1 MPDGD
6 TTPRMTLTDALDV
19 LHATRGDAVVVT
31 SMGSAREWTRR
42 FEPHPL
48 DFVHVPSSM
57 GQTPAIGLGIALAR
71 SSIRVIT
78 CVGDGS
84 LLMNL
89 GCLTTIAAADP
100 GNLVLIVFENG
111 AYEVTGAQPT
121 PAAQAA
127 AQIDYAKIASAAG
140 FPVAT
145 SLGRLA
151 DWRAEAATLLRA
163 KGPVCVNLKIEADPS
178 AGPVDR
184 LPAATDR
191 VQAFSDALRVAWEF
205 RSSSHEDGGDELRA

>member
-6 TTPRMTLTDALDV
+6 TAPRMTLTDALDV
-19 LHATRGDAVVVT
+19 LHDTRGDAVVVT

-42 FEPHPL
+42 FETHPL

-71 SSIRVIT
+71 PSMRVIT

-89 GCLTTIAAADP
+89 GCLTTIAAANP
-100 GNLVLIVFENG
+100 GNLVLVVFENG
-111 AYEVTGAQPT
+111 VYEVTGAQPT

-127 AQIDYAKIASAAG
+127 AQIDYAKVASAAG
-140 FPVAT
+140 IPAVA

-151 DWRAEAATLLRA
+151 DWRAEAATLLHA
-163 KGPVCVNLKIEADPS
+163 MGPVCVNLKIEADPS

-184 LPAATDR
+184 LSAATER
-191 VQAFSDALRVAWEF
+191 VQTFTAALQVACEV
-205 RSSSHEDGGDELRA
+205 RSSPHEDDDDELRA